1 MCDRLIHLPPTME
14 SSGVILSHL
23 VTLPCPPNPHFL
35 VLFFSFCSLFL
46 PSNLL
51 FLPHLSPAKH
61 LEVLLQRVPRL
72 ELTLLMNSSPKAGL
86 ALLLRRMFFNS
97 TLFCPCLPS
106 YYLNKHLSVC
116 ITAHICAGV
125 CVCVFDARMCRAQ
138 IAFLRSWS
146 VRSIVVLLGVSGHST
161 Q

>member
-35 VLFFSFCSLFL
+35 VLFFSFCGLFL

-116 ITAHICAGV
+116 ITAHICAGG
-125 CVCVFDARMCRAQ
+125 CVCLTRVCAEHRLLFYVVGPSAR
-138 IAFLRSWS
+138 
-146 VRSIVVLLGVSGHST
+146 
-161 Q
+161 